1 MSNINKKSQRLTP
14 ESRSNES
21 RLGIDVPDREN
32 DDVSLAIIDKGFGRR
47 TYAQGAR
54 RQGLEPDRPSEP
66 GDDVLRGGGLHSL
79 PRRTRNDVIH
89 RAQLMQSNAETISKL
104 ERKYREYT
112 GELRRRYF

>member
-54 RQGLEPDRPSEP
+54 RQGLEFVDPVEVNLFSVSSLRD
-66 GDDVLRGGGLHSL
+66 GDGS
-79 PRRTRNDVIH
+79 
-89 RAQLMQSNAETISKL
+89 RAQ
-104 ERKYREYT
+104 
-112 GELRRRYF
+112 